1 MEPDQDGDQAV
12 QISSTKVRPSDRTDQ
27 TDRAMYRI
35 DPRTS
40 GTELRMELRP
50 DDGLI
55 DPHAPFPD
63 LLDMLRLIGEPD
75 FTWDVKNPKTTKLLT
90 SGPFGSYRTS
100 RRTILKLSE
109 DLTRARM
116 QLVHEGHPAGC
127 TDHPA
132 CALLLTAMDQINPDE
147 PGQ

>member
-12 QISSTKVRPSDRTDQ
+12 QISSTEVRPSDRTDQ

-63 LLDMLRLIGEPD
+63 LLHMLRLIGEPD
-75 FTWDVKNPKTTKLLT
+75 FIWDVKYPKTTKFLT
-90 SGPFGSYRTS
+90 SDLF
-100 RRTILKLSE
+100 

>member
-12 QISSTKVRPSDRTDQ
+12 QISSTKVRPSDHTDQ

-35 DPRTS
+35 DLRTS

-100 RRTILKLSE
+100 RRTYRRPCLCIRPH
-109 DLTRARM
+109 D
-116 QLVHEGHPAGC
+116 G
-127 TDHPA
+127 
-132 CALLLTAMDQINPDE
+132 LLIRPFL
-147 PGQ
+147 